1 MSKNLV
7 STKELSIHLDVS
19 DQWIRDLGKDGV
31 LKKHSRGLWDLDE
44 SRINYIRYLRE
55 IKDGDTKKKRNIEE
69 EKLRKTTVE
78 ANLGETKLEKEK
90 LLLAALKGEFL
101 DVEISNLITDDFDAS
116 IKAKILSIPSTVT
129 PKLEGLTKF
138 ESIQAVLTVAIDDI
152 LKEFASNDR
161 IERTRRI
168 VREYQQTQRDKL
180 QSSTETENQSVVGS
194 E

>member
-1 MSKNLV
+1 MKD
-7 STKELSIHLDVS
+7 EL
-19 DQWIRDLGKDGV
+19 IRTEDLGELLGLNRGNVGV
-31 LKKHSRGLWDLDE
+31 WREKKVLIQHSKGFYYRDE
-44 SRINYIRYLRE
+44 NVKRWIKHLRE
-55 IKDGDTKKKRNIEE
+55 IGAKSEEKKTLEE

-78 ANLGETKLEKEK
+78 ADLGETKLEKEK